1 MLNSYKN
8 GFLDIINEVGID
20 QEKFRSF
27 DDKDNDHNIFIIE
40 LIKTPLKFIV
50 RTSPRNFRDLNCRH
64 TLFGPAFLTS
74 EIIPG
79 KYEYT
84 SIKEINVLFKKWL
97 DAVVKPYCEE
107 LLIPN
112 LWERINQNSEAFL
125 GDLNEQAMSLFTEEE
140 KEQTK
145 FALHQFTALISEE
158 FKPSQTEMAF
168 VNKRIDYLSEALD
181 RLNRTDW
188 KGLAIS
194 TLITISTALA
204 LDTNQ
209 GKVLFGLFK
218 KVFSHILFL
227 LQ

>member
-8 GFLDIINEVGID
+8 GFLDIINDAGLD

-27 DDKDNDHNIFIIE
+27 DDKDEQHNIFVIE
-40 LIKTPLKFIV
+40 VINTPLKFIV
-50 RTSPRNFRDLNCRH
+50 RTSPEDFKSLDCRF
-64 TLFGPAFLTS
+64 TLFGPEFPGS
-74 EIIPG
+74 GIIPDSQ
-79 KYEYT
+79 YT
-84 SIKEINVLFKKWL
+84 SIKEIYKLFKKWL
-97 DAVVKPYCEE
+97 DGVVKTYFEE

-125 GDLNEQAMSLFTEEE
+125 CDLDDIAISFFTEEE
-140 KEQTK
+140 KDQIK
-145 FALHQFTALISEE
+145 FALHKFVALISEE
-158 FKPSQTEMAF
+158 FKPSQSESDF
-168 VNKRIDYLSEALD
+168 IIKRIDYLSEALH

-194 TLITISTALA
+194 TLIGISMALT

-218 KVFSHILFL
+218 KVLSHILLL